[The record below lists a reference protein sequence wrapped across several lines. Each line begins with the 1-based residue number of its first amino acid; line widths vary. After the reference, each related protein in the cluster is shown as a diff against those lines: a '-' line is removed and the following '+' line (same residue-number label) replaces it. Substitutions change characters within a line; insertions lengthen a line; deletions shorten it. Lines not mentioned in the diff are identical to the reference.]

1 MNRKIKYI
9 FYFVFMLGFLLLFSE
24 QKVNAFD
31 LNTSQLYDPN
41 FEFGNGNMY
50 NASGDMKFK
59 SEGPTDNDFWN
70 KIYTKYSMGIV
81 IFSGV
86 VSLVFVILF
95 IINITKF
102 AQSSGNPQTRKQA
115 IQTLMWTGIAAAIF
129 GGVTLI
135 VGISTVLFK

>member
-9 FYFVFMLGFLLLFSE
+9 FYFVFILCMLSFFSE
-24 QKVNAFD
+24 LKVNAFD

-41 FEFGNGNMY
+41 FEFGGGDMY

-59 SEGPTDNDFWN
+59 SDGPTDNKFWN
-70 KIYTKYSMGIV
+70 DIYDKYSIGIV
-81 IFSGV
+81 IFSGI

-102 AQSSGNPQTRKQA
+102 AQSAGNPQTRKQA

-129 GGVTLI
+129 GGITLI
-135 VGISTVLFK
+135 VGISSVLFK